1 MTYATYS
8 EYLRLPAFRDVC
20 NRVRQR
26 SGGVCEWCGLSPAV
40 EPHHV
45 VYCRWG
51 EVDDEFNLLDV
62 CHECHC
68 DLHRCESC
76 GQVTLKATEVKT
88 GARNCKACRGRTN
101 GR

>member
-1 MTYATYS
+1 MYASYT

-20 NRVRQR
+20 NRVRVR
-26 SGGVCEWCGLSPAV
+26 SQGKCEWCGLRKAT

-45 VYCRWG
+45 VYCKWG

-62 CHECHC
+62 CHACHC
-68 DLHRCESC
+68 DLHSCESC
-76 GQVTLKATEVKT
+76 GKVALKAAEIKAGVRT
-88 GARNCKACRGRTN
+88 CKVCRSLAN

>member
-1 MTYATYS
+1 MYTSYA
-8 EYLRLPAFRDVC
+8 EYLRLPAFREVC
-20 NRVRQR
+20 HRVRQR
-26 SGGVCEWCGLSPAV
+26 SRGLCEWCGVGRAV

-45 VYCRWG
+45 AYCRWG
-51 EVDDEFNLLDV
+51 QVDDEFNLLDV

-76 GQVTLKATEVKT
+76 GAVALKAAEI
-88 GARNCKACRGRTN
+88 KAGGRTCKSCRSLTD